1 MNDVGRSDGFVV
13 PEKPSNKGVAA
24 ATPAE
29 GVEGRDPAKG
39 NPNQL
44 TSHRTPCRLRLQSV
58 LDRIRQVAQGDE
70 EVRRITPLY
79 PTARLRVMT

>member
-39 NPNQL
+39 NPSN
-44 TSHRTPCRLRLQSV
+44 
-58 LDRIRQVAQGDE
+58 
-70 EVRRITPLY
+70 
-79 PTARLRVMT
+79 